1 MRNKQTT
8 ALPRRP
14 LACSVT
20 DRLRR
25 RPGFTRKAGAEVV
38 LGAPGALRRLLNGA
52 PVRITDPDIL
62 PRLRAVRASE
72 LSRAGALSE
81 LFLDDL
87 DGAELAARFA
97 RRFYKEAA

>member
-1 MRNKQTT
+1 
-8 ALPRRP
+8 
-14 LACSVT
+14 
-20 DRLRR
+20 
-25 RPGFTRKAGAEVV
+25 
-38 LGAPGALRRLLNGA
+38 
-52 PVRITDPDIL
+52 
-62 PRLRAVRASE
+62 VRASE